1 MEEKNLKKE
10 ENKDIEGTKGNSGLQ
25 IKRTKDKLSIAVL
38 ETSSNSDENFDKVS
52 TWQLS
57 LLMKPDRCVGTTY
70 FQEKMSK
77 KKKMTNKLKESNEA
91 FEEGI
96 FINKSLIP
104 ESFSRSREID
114 LGKKQWKKTK
124 NLEETCKLVLEELKE
139 IYGKMKGSDLEESN
153 KTLEEFTFSNEA
165 LILESLSRSGEID
178 LGKKEAEKSN
188 IKEICKIMK
197 EIKKTKARS
206 RESISGKKN
215 VTLEEDTVID
225 EALIVEIL
233 LRPREKIL
241 EKPLLERTKNLEVT
255 NLLEAIKEIEAT
267 MGKSDS
273 ELAEDEKIQQKEGKK
288 DIEGTKKN
296 SELQMIKAPKILLK
310 SKIFPAELIEMEEKQ
325 KRRKQ
330 RH

>member
-1 MEEKNLKKE
+1 MFFSSPDPLMGPGFYPSSSVTHMASALKLIEMEEKNLKKE

-139 IYGKMKGSDLEESN
+139 IYGKMKGSDLE
-153 KTLEEFTFSNEA
+153 
-165 LILESLSRSGEID
+165 
-178 LGKKEAEKSN
+178 
-188 IKEICKIMK
+188 
-197 EIKKTKARS
+197 
-206 RESISGKKN
+206 KKN